1 MRSIQ
6 RRLLVALLLL
16 TPIAPGLAAMPAP
29 AHAEVIALLRALG
42 NSNCEFFRNGSWYDS
57 AKAESH
63 LKRKFDYVERKGL
76 ATSADQFIESAASR
90 SSTSGDDYQVRCPG
104 SPPEPSAEWLERKL
118 EQIRARPAKD

>member
-1 MRSIQ
+1 MRSIR

-16 TPIAPGLAAMPAP
+16 TSAAPGLAAMPAP
-29 AHAEVIALLRALG
+29 AHAEVIELLRALG

-76 ATSADQFIESAASR
+76 VASADEFIASAGSQ
-90 SSTSGDDYQVRCPG
+90 SSTSGEIYQVRCQGGPA
-104 SPPEPSAEWLERKL
+104 EPSAQWLIRQL
-118 EQIRARPAKD
+118 QRIRAGAQD